1 VYASGEPKRVGA
13 VAVSSVA
20 SFCPQPLQ
28 KRLPGALVCP
38 QAWQAPTSAAPQALQ
53 NRAPVGLSRWH
64 CGQRIPGGVEAAIR
78 SLP

>member
-1 VYASGEPKRVGA
+1 VYAPGEPKRVGA

-38 QAWQAPTSAAPQALQ
+38 QAWQASASAAPQALQ
-53 NRAPVGLSRWH
+53 NRAPAGLSCWH
-64 CGQRIPGGVEAAIR
+64 CGQRIPEGVKPGVR
-78 SLP
+78 PLP